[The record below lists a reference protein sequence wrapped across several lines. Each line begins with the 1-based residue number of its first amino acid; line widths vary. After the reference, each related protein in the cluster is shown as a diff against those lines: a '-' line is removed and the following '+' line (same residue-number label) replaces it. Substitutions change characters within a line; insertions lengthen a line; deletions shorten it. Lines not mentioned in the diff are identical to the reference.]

1 MATSPICK
9 RSLTACTFL
18 LIILRP
24 LIPKYTTSDVS
35 FMKATNV
42 VSESCNLVC
51 YIMICLFGYVIFSI
65 TNKWTALPHKKRTKN
80 WNLFTL
86 WVDSIYAS
94 CHRKEL
100 HKHIRSLNWRGKC
113 QAKQDKH
120 KSLEF
125 NANLEKKYK
134 SQSFQQS
141 MKHRSAMGAE
151 VDWVESESG
160 RKWKW

>member
-125 NANLEKKYK
+125 NANLEKNINLKNFNRNQWITVRQWARK
-134 SQSFQQS
+134 LTV
-141 MKHRSAMGAE
+141 G
-151 VDWVESESG
+151 G
-160 RKWKW
+160 KWKW